1 MNHNDTLYTESQKF
15 RQWWLWLLI
24 VCMNLFFISMLF
36 KNLIIDADFIGSQQG
51 VSLLSSWL
59 FVLALSLF
67 FLSMKLETLVRED
80 GIYVRFSPI
89 HRKHRVYLWQDLE
102 QVYMR
107 KYEPL
112 GEYGGWGLRGLG
124 NNRALNVSGNV
135 GLQLVLKDGRRMLIG
150 TQKAEELS
158 EVLIKLGR
166 HS

>member
-1 MNHNDTLYTESQKF
+1 
-15 RQWWLWLLI
+15 
-24 VCMNLFFISMLF
+24 MLF